1 MLLVVPE
8 EKPGP
13 LGRSEC
19 PELHDLHRPPH
30 GVLEVGQRGLGRAG
44 AGAGRRGRGGR
55 GVVEAVGVRGV
66 ERGGGG
72 RRRDAAVDVGVE
84 RAERGRGQLLGGR
97 LLAGVTEPAR
107 RVSALH
113 VPLLRLVQLLQGE
126 RIEAAEV
133 RYRIVLLELL
143 EVVRGREV
151 GWQLRERIGGAERT
165 LAALLHRTERPETPG
180 GAGQRVLGLP
190 ARPILVVRMFLHVRR
205 PQPLRLVDERA
216 LLGLGQQLPL
226 RAEPL
231 RDLRVVHLR
240 VVLGDLAAL
249 QPRPHHERVHRPLDV
264 PLLARR
270 RLASNATAAAAAAAA
285 AATTARV
292 HATLAMMVQT
302 AVSLQAG
309 ERRRGKAEAALEPK
323 MVGRVGAVVGLRGEV
338 SRRRHLHA
346 VAEREA
352 VVRVPQAGHGV
363 VNPPLSN

>member
-1 MLLVVPE
+1 LPARKQLPATASGEESLLLVD
-8 EKPGP
+8 
-13 LGRSEC
+13 
-19 PELHDLHRPPH
+19 DLHRPPH

-133 RYRIVLLELL
+133 RHRIVLLELL

-249 QPRPHHERVHRPLDV
+249 QP
-264 PLLARR
+264 
-270 RLASNATAAAAAAAA
+270 
-285 AATTARV
+285 
-292 HATLAMMVQT
+292 
-302 AVSLQAG
+302 
-309 ERRRGKAEAALEPK
+309 
-323 MVGRVGAVVGLRGEV
+323 
-338 SRRRHLHA
+338 
-346 VAEREA
+346 
-352 VVRVPQAGHGV
+352 
-363 VNPPLSN
+363 